1 MLCRAFLP
9 RIATKCATVPRFL
22 TAHIHQWATVSCVS
36 CVVPTRQ
43 LHNTTNKSN
52 RSKRGRIA
60 DGNPKVPP
68 FQASRHATSAHG
80 NSPRSRSQRLQN
92 SAAGDQGHRD
102 VPHAAAVTPELLCTA
117 ATTTKERQGVFG
129 GTLPPWQRFGGKSNT
144 KWDRIPWKDDEDG
157 TAYIEAMVGKNY
169 HEIKCGKDGK
179 RGPTVSYMD
188 LRGVPPLVKLMGH
201 EEDTS
206 HFVSSGTRGCYDAAV
221 KELTA
226 PSTELKCSLLV
237 VGNPGIGKSRCLM
250 YLLRRL
256 LVEHYANCALVHNT
270 HVVVLDDQESG
281 AVCAIVWC
289 CKDGTSEGKWRVCQ
303 CDRCDFRV
311 SMCGALD
318 NEDTVYIVDAANESS
333 SGAHAPTV
341 VDARRIYV
349 SSPNPANFHRYKKES
364 MILFM
369 PMWELDELIGAYEHG
384 LEGGSRRGLG
394 DAELTFGGQT
404 AAQCNCCSAEDRRT
418 FHRDVIRYR
427 YDRVGGAVRYVLL
440 NERYFTQR
448 FDDIKNLLNDLDGVA
463 LLQGLLGSIISES
476 KYGVPR
482 NFIRYM
488 PSPDGSFWFDDIQ
501 KAILSPYVQKEFFTK
516 CQGEVTTAFV
526 SRRSDDGPFLGNLFE
541 KLVILVVERAVG
553 RTVTFEPLPRPGTGT
568 PPSTSCSMCGRSATS
583 RVTS

>member
-384 LEGGSRRGLG
+384 LEGV
-394 DAELTFGGQT
+394 ANYETLT
-404 AAQCNCCSAEDRRT
+404 AS
-418 FHRDVIRYR
+418 
-427 YDRVGGAVRYVLL
+427 
-440 NERYFTQR
+440 
-448 FDDIKNLLNDLDGVA
+448 
-463 LLQGLLGSIISES
+463 
-476 KYGVPR
+476 GVPEATKEKCEEWR
-482 NFIRYM
+482 KTIAFKRGK
-488 PSPDGSFWFDDIQ
+488 PS
-501 KAILSPYVQKEFFTK
+501 KEESTFS
-516 CQGEVTTAFV
+516 ETTRGIYELLDAASRGNPL

-541 KLVILVVERAVG
+541 KLVILVVERAGGGIVP
-553 RTVTFEPLPRPGTGT
+553 FEPLPRPGTGT

-583 RVTS
+583 RATSYVPRAFLVNKLSKENTDAGIEAANDSANSN